1 MIAFLTTTDINEV
14 KDREYD
20 RVIAKCHMNNWGKI
34 YLYPDTKEPLDVE
47 DVIDWG
53 LESWSFMRYWKS
65 THQESFIFN

>member
-53 LESWSFMRYWKS
+53 LES
-65 THQESFIFN
+65 